1 MRTISFL
8 NQSTV
13 VTDADFT
20 ATVAALQTQI
30 NQHFAPIWD
39 LGATLS
45 HLTVSPTH
53 YANPSIEHIIILDNS
68 DQAGALG
75 YHLLNSGDV
84 PQGFVFAKTCI
95 DDGTSWS
102 SCASHELMEQLLD
115 PLANTVVTVSLSAA
129 FGADAGK
136 AGVVAYEVADPVE
149 SDGYSINGIEMS
161 NFVLPAWFV
170 DNYDK
175 NEVKKF
181 DFLGKLTASL
191 SMTKG
196 GYMSYSTDLTNWKQV
211 NAKTTAMVPTTRTNG
226 VHKHTDGHY
235 WRRGGRNFA

>member
-1 MRTISFL
+1 MSTIVPDSEF
-8 NQSTV
+8 
-13 VTDADFT
+13 A

-30 NQHFAPIWD
+30 HQHFAPIWD
-39 LGATLS
+39 LDANLS
-45 HLTVSPTH
+45 HLTVSPSH
-53 YANPSIEHIIILDNS
+53 YVNPSIEHILIMDNS

-75 YHLLNSGDV
+75 YHLLDTGDV
-84 PQGFVFAKTCI
+84 PQGFVFAKTCK
-95 DDGTSWS
+95 DDGVSWS

-115 PLANTVVTVSLSAA
+115 PLANTAVTVNLSSA
-129 FGADAGK
+129 FGADANK

-149 SDGYSINGIEMS
+149 SDSYSINGVEMS
-161 NFVLPAWFV
+161 NFVIPAWFV

-175 NEVKKF
+175 NLVKKF

-191 SMTKG
+191 SMTTG

-211 NAKTTAMVPTTRTNG
+211 NAKTAATRPLARTNG
-226 VHKHTDGHY
+226 VHKHADGHY